1 MLGLPS
7 FKQVVLYTGN
17 IMHTSLTKAQQ
28 EEKTS
33 NLELV
38 HAIQSTL
45 HDFSQ
50 NRSMPSYRYLPED
63 SVIEIPGVDH
73 TTILDDDELQVTA
86 KLFYTTDVLYPSDVD
101 EAIRMLQKLLGI
113 TTIDIFVLSSF
124 LSSSPS
130 VTKTWKTLEGYHHQ
144 GIIHQLGVSDYSEQ
158 QLKASLEN
166 PEFAVKPAVNQV
178 NYTFCDIP
186 DSLKTMAAQNK
197 VDLLYTLDSKEILS
211 RQELTALSREN
222 GLIQANRS
230 ISPRWVLKYDVFDE
244 ARSVVTDKGYIVVGD
259 VE

>member
-1 MLGLPS
+1 
-7 FKQVVLYTGN
+7 
-17 IMHTSLTKAQQ
+17 
-28 EEKTS
+28 
-33 NLELV
+33 
-38 HAIQSTL
+38 
-45 HDFSQ
+45 
-50 NRSMPSYRYLPED
+50 
-63 SVIEIPGVDH
+63 
-73 TTILDDDELQVTA
+73 
-86 KLFYTTDVLYPSDVD
+86 
-101 EAIRMLQKLLGI
+101 MLQKLLGI

-130 VTKTWKTLEGYHHQ
+130 VTKTWKTLEGYYRQ

-197 VDLLYTLDSKEILS
+197 VDLLYTLDSKGRVEWGVGKGIQLTSFLEILS

-230 ISPRWVLKYDVFDE
+230 ISPRWVLKYDVFDK
-244 ARSVVTDKGYIVVGD
+244 ARSVVTDKGYIIVGD